1 MPLIRI
7 DPLMRALTVIS
18 VAASLTI
25 GGAFVH
31 GARAG
36 ADARVDV
43 AVAANFLATARE
55 IATAFE
61 QHLKQRVASQ
71 ARSRVVLS
79 SGATGQLYAQ
89 ITQGAPFDV
98 FLAADQARPARLIA
112 DGLAVAGSRF
122 SYAKGRLALVSNT
135 HPLGSPAQL
144 LRGAAWQRL
153 AIANPTTAP
162 YGEAALETLAHMG
175 VAPRA
180 DRIVRGQNIAQ
191 AFQMFAAGAAD
202 LALVAAPMAT
212 GRHRPQHVWLVPP
225 SHHAPIAQDVVL
237 LVRGRDNA
245 DARAFL
251 AFLQSPEA
259 RAMIADAGYT
269 APD

>member
-7 DPLMRALTVIS
+7 AHNVRLLAVVS
-18 VAASLTI
+18 VAAALAF
-25 GGAFVH
+25 GVACGRGAQ
-31 GARAG
+31 AG
-36 ADARVDV
+36 DRARVDV
-43 AVAANFLATARE
+43 AVAANFLATARTLV
-55 IATAFE
+55 AAFE
-61 QHLKQRVASQ
+61 RDLAQQ
-71 ARSRVVLS
+71 APSRERFRVVLS

-98 FLAADQARPARLIA
+98 FLAADQARPARLVA
-112 DGLAVAGSRF
+112 NRLALAGSRF
-122 SYAKGRLALVSNT
+122 TYALGRLALVSNA
-135 HPLGSPAQL
+135 HPLGSPAEL
-144 LRGAAWQRL
+144 LRGGAWQRL

-162 YGEAALETLAHMG
+162 YGEAALETLAHLG

-225 SHHAPIAQDVVL
+225 SHHAPIAQDAVL